1 MLPDFPLAFLCGP
14 SGDHFL
20 CLDVESELVC
30 YDHVDWSELDSFVE
44 RNRGKFIATL
54 LAYDLK
60 NNIETLSSSN
70 PKLMDAPN
78 LICFV
83 PKTVYRIQGVDFEC
97 VYGNHND
104 VLVKTLVASVD
115 QQPSSFQLNTSIDR
129 QKYIQQVEAAK
140 VEIQLGNCYELNF
153 CQNFDASGVR
163 IDDTWR
169 VFKYLLQSNQAPFSS
184 YFKWGS
190 FTMMGASPERFIQR
204 LGNHL
209 ISQPIKGTRPRKENL
224 VEDEAMKTEL
234 LNNIKERA
242 ENVMIVDLVRND
254 LTRVAKTGSI
264 KVDELFGI
272 YSFHAVHQM
281 ISTISC
287 ELQDNMKYSQII
299 KALFPMGSM
308 TGAPKIAAM
317 QIIERLENFQ
327 RGWYSG
333 SVGLIE
339 PNGDFDMN
347 VVIRTLLY
355 DKEQQYL
362 CCPVGSAITIMSD
375 PEAEYEECLVKIN
388 RILSLFA

>member
-1 MLPDFPLAFLCGP
+1 MSPAFNFAFLHGP
-14 SGDHFL
+14 SGQHFL
-20 CLDVESELVC
+20 CLDVESELVS
-30 YDHVDWSELDSFVE
+30 HGQVNWSELDAFIE
-44 RNRGKFIATL
+44 KNQGKFIATL

-60 NNIETLSSSN
+60 NDIEKLDSNN
-70 PKLMDAPN
+70 PKLMDAPK
-78 LICFV
+78 LIYFV
-83 PKTVYRIQGVDFEC
+83 PKCVYRIKDSDFEW
-97 VYGNHND
+97 VYGVQQD
-104 VLVKTLVASVD
+104 ALVESLLTHVD
-115 QQPSSFQLNTSIDR
+115 ELPATFQLNPSIPR
-129 QKYIQQVEAAK
+129 ERYIQQIESAK
-140 VEIQLGNCYELNF
+140 NEIQLGSCYELNF
-153 CQNFDASGVR
+153 CQNFEAFGVQ
-163 IDDTWR
+163 IDDAWR
-169 VFKYLLQSNQAPFSS
+169 VFKYLKQSSQAPFSS
-184 YFKWGS
+184 FFKWGN
-190 FTMMGASPERFIQR
+190 FVMMGASPERFIQR
-204 LGNHL
+204 LGQKL
-209 ISQPIKGTRPRKENL
+209 ISQPIKGTRPRKANL
-224 VEDEAMKTEL
+224 EEDEAMKLEL
-234 LNNIKERA
+234 LNNTKERA

-287 ELQDNMKYSQII
+287 ELRENVKHSDII

-308 TGAPKIAAM
+308 TGAPKISAM

-355 DKEQQYL
+355 DAESQYL

-375 PEAEYEECLVKIN
+375 PEQEYEECLVKIN